1 MTIIECIQ
9 KELALNLNPYQIFI
23 FESEKLKSG
32 NDWIKK
38 RKMWRDYDIV
48 FIPFDVEKQY
58 QTSLGNDID
67 PLLYFS
73 ITHAD
78 IVARVMPR
86 KSGEYRYATEILTS
100 DDLSSREKFAHKLD
114 TFVDV
119 LDKEKSKSFVNT
131 VRRFFQYG
139 NDEFADLVLNAYEGN
154 VTKLIDM
161 SKQYTS
167 IVCSAMMTSAE
178 VFLTDFINNLSEE
191 KQLQLGALV
200 KDSLSYPNEAESIQ
214 ILEDFLNYNNDD
226 IDSSSI
232 SIPSAKTNASR
243 LYKPDF
249 TICVSSAKKDVLSE
263 KDKDGDY
270 EITFRRDSGE
280 SFDFVFG
287 HRGDKML
294 YLLTLLCQKYNGGL
308 PTRYFKDKRS
318 KRILEKAFNKV
329 YRSGGS
335 DWVEKCSSDAHN
347 ISMYRSHAKEVIEKD
362 ERLKPQEAYYCNFEN
377 ETIQVGHYK
386 HPRTLELR
394 KIRLS
399 NDRIVINDDA
409 LDECSFDQLFKDMPS
424 FSSLFDNKELKEALF
439 EIHKNM
445 VCGADQREDDGKF
458 KLYGKA
464 KHIF

>member
-23 FESEKLKSG
+23 FENEKLKSG

-48 FIPFDVEKQY
+48 FIPFDVEKQF

-139 NDEFADLVLNAYEGN
+139 NDDFADLVLNAYDGN
-154 VTKLIDM
+154 VTKLIAM
-161 SKQYTS
+161 SQRYTS
-167 IVCSAMMTSAE
+167 IVCSAVMTSAE
-178 VFLTDFINNLSEE
+178 IFLTDFINNLPEE

-200 KDSLSYPNEAESIQ
+200 KESLSYSNEVESIQ
-214 ILEDFLNYNNDD
+214 ILKDFLSYNYDD

-232 SIPSAKTNASR
+232 SI
-243 LYKPDF
+243 
-249 TICVSSAKKDVLSE
+249 
-263 KDKDGDY
+263 
-270 EITFRRDSGE
+270 
-280 SFDFVFG
+280 
-287 HRGDKML
+287 
-294 YLLTLLCQKYNGGL
+294 
-308 PTRYFKDKRS
+308 
-318 KRILEKAFNKV
+318 
-329 YRSGGS
+329 
-335 DWVEKCSSDAHN
+335 
-347 ISMYRSHAKEVIEKD
+347 
-362 ERLKPQEAYYCNFEN
+362 
-377 ETIQVGHYK
+377 
-386 HPRTLELR
+386 
-394 KIRLS
+394 
-399 NDRIVINDDA
+399 
-409 LDECSFDQLFKDMPS
+409 
-424 FSSLFDNKELKEALF
+424 
-439 EIHKNM
+439 
-445 VCGADQREDDGKF
+445 
-458 KLYGKA
+458 
-464 KHIF
+464 HI

>member
-1 MTIIECIQ
+1 
-9 KELALNLNPYQIFI
+9 
-23 FESEKLKSG
+23 
-32 NDWIKK
+32 
-38 RKMWRDYDIV
+38 
-48 FIPFDVEKQY
+48 
-58 QTSLGNDID
+58 
-67 PLLYFS
+67 
-73 ITHAD
+73 
-78 IVARVMPR
+78 
-86 KSGEYRYATEILTS
+86 
-100 DDLSSREKFAHKLD
+100 
-114 TFVDV
+114 
-119 LDKEKSKSFVNT
+119 
-131 VRRFFQYG
+131 
-139 NDEFADLVLNAYEGN
+139 
-154 VTKLIDM
+154 
-161 SKQYTS
+161 
-167 IVCSAMMTSAE
+167 
-178 VFLTDFINNLSEE
+178 
-191 KQLQLGALV
+191 LGALV

-308 PTRYFKDKRS
+308 PTRYFKDNRA
-318 KRILEKAFNKV
+318 KRILEKVFNKV
-329 YRSGGS
+329 YRSGGC
-335 DWVEKCSSDAHN
+335 DWVEKCSSDTHN

-377 ETIQVGHYK
+377 ETLQIGPK
-386 HPRTLELR
+386 AKTLEVR
-394 KIRLS
+394 KIRLPE
-399 NDRIVINDDA
+399 DRIIINDDM
-409 LDECSFDQLFKDMPS
+409 LDDYSFDELFKEMPS
-424 FSSLFDNKELKEALF
+424 FYSLFDNKELKNALF

>member
-1 MTIIECIQ
+1 MTIVESIQ
-9 KELALNLNPYQIFI
+9 KEFALNLNPFQIFI
-23 FESEKLKSG
+23 FENEKGKLAK
-32 NDWIKK
+32 DWIKK
-38 RKMWRDYDIV
+38 SSWWRGYDIV

-58 QTSLGNDID
+58 QSSLGNDID
-67 PLLYFS
+67 PLLYFA

-86 KSGEYRYATEILTS
+86 KSGEFRYATEVLTL
-100 DDLSSREKFAHKLD
+100 DDVSSREKFARKLD
-114 TFVDV
+114 LFVDV

-139 NDEFADLVLNAYEGN
+139 NDEFADLVLKAYDGN

-161 SKQYTS
+161 SKRYTN
-167 IVCSAMMTSAE
+167 IVCSAVMTSAE
-178 VFLTDFINNLSEE
+178 VFLADFINNLTEE
-191 KQLQLGALV
+191 RQFQLGALV
-200 KDSLSYPNEAESIQ
+200 KDSLSYPNEAESTQ
-214 ILEDFLNYNNDD
+214 ILKDFLNYCNDD
-226 IDSSSI
+226 ADSSAI
-232 SIPSAKTNASR
+232 SIPSAKTNVSR

-249 TICVSSAKKDVLSE
+249 TICVSSAKKEVLSE

-270 EITFRRDSGE
+270 EISFRRDSGE
-280 SFDFVFG
+280 SFEFVFG

-308 PTRYFKDKRS
+308 PTRYFKDNRS
-318 KRILEKAFNKV
+318 KRILEKVFDKV

-335 DWVEKCSSDAHN
+335 DWVEKCSSDTHN
-347 ISMYRSHAKEVIEKD
+347 ISMYRSHAKEIIEKD

-377 ETIQVGHYK
+377 ETLQIGPK
-386 HPRTLELR
+386 SKTLEVR
-394 KIRLS
+394 KIRLPE
-399 NDRIVINDDA
+399 DRIIINDDM
-409 LDECSFDQLFKDMPS
+409 LDEDTFDDLFKEMPS
-424 FSSLFDNKELKEALF
+424 FRSLFDNKELKDALF

-458 KLYGKA
+458 RLYGKA